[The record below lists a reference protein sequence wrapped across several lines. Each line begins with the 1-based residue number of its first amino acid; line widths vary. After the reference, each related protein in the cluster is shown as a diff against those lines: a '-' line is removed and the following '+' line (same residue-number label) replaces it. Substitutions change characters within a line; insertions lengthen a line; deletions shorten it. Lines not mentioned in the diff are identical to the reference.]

1 MGKSVKTPRTRTT
14 SVPELAAFAGVSRHT
29 IYEWAKL
36 PGYPKADDGSVDL
49 WALAEW
55 RIKYTSGRDEDLDLN
70 GFDSPNLERLRAAKA
85 DRAELELAVLKK
97 EFFPLSWAN
106 DFIGGALCGLVRL
119 AGERLER
126 DGNEHGAEVLR
137 QTLQEM
143 ESRITQ
149 ERRATGYRLEG
160 GDDDDEDFEGT
171 DDGR

>member
-1 MGKSVKTPRTRTT
+1 MGRSVKTPRTRTT

-55 RIKYTSGRDEDLDLN
+55 RIKYTSGRDDDLDLN

-85 DRAELELAVLKK
+85 DRAELELAVMRR

-106 DFIGGALCGLVRL
+106 DFIGALCSHVRSAHL
-119 AGERLER
+119 TLQKL
-126 DGNEHGAEVLR
+126 GNMEAVEVLSGAID
-137 QTLQEM
+137 EM
-143 ESRITQ
+143 ESRIDR
-149 ERRATGYRLEG
+149 ERTSSGYQITSG
-160 GDDDDEDFEGT
+160 PDDDEDFEGECG
-171 DDGR
+171 GR